1 MHLRRF
7 FIVKFSS
14 TIGDVNNFFLIRNFE
29 YENLWLNSKI
39 QIHTKQITHTDTHNR
54 LHMHNTHN
62 TTHLSYTYTK
72 QITHTH
78 IKSHIHIQNQLDIHT
93 LTHFTSTHNKLHLQ
107 QNIHTNF
114 LQVTYTHN
122 KLHTHTQQV
131 TYTLT
136 HQVTYIHNKLRIH
149 IHKYTLNEYEL
160 NNK

>member
-93 LTHFTSTHNKLHLQ
+93 LTHFTCTHNKLHLQ
-107 QNIHTNF
+107 QNTHTNF
-114 LQVTYTHN
+114 LQVTYTH
-122 KLHTHTQQV
+122 KLQTHTQQV
-131 TYTLT
+131 TYTLRT
-136 HQVTYIHNKLRIH
+136 KSRIH
-149 IHKYTLNEYEL
+149 TTSYAYAYTSTH
-160 NNK
+160 